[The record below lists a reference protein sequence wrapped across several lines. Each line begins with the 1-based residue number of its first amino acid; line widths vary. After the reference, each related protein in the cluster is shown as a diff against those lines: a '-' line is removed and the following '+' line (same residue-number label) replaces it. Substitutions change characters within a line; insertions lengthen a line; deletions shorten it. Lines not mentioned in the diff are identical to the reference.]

1 MLSMCTPGYGPVFS
15 TITPQWLKLVTCRF
29 FDPAS
34 GSVLMGGIFTIRF
47 ALGQN
52 SDHFPFRDL
61 QQEEHGFFPHDALKI
76 NIIHL
81 EDKNKG
87 SNIDA
92 AI

>member
-1 MLSMCTPGYGPVFS
+1 
-15 TITPQWLKLVTCRF
+15 
-29 FDPAS
+29 
-34 GSVLMGGIFTIRF
+34 MGEIFTIRF

-76 NIIHL
+76 NTIHL

-87 SNIDA
+87 NNIDA